1 MFRCEVPN
9 EVPKGC
15 PWDVPGEA
23 FGGAPGVPI
32 KGGEFAGPMA
42 QWRVKISGIDLL
54 FNCLV
59 DHV

>member
-42 QWRVKISGIDLL
+42 QWRFKILGLDLL
-54 FNCLV
+54 FN
-59 DHV
+59 